1 LWKKGIIS
9 IFWGRKFPKFESRAF
24 SCSTQTS
31 EISPGFLKGY
41 EKRIKCGE
49 EFLRMN
55 QKSLGFTEFV
65 ALMASMMALS
75 ALSTDAM
82 LPALRNIGSDLGVVR
97 ENSTQLIVSFLFL
110 GMAVGQI
117 AYGPV
122 SDSVGRKPTIY
133 AGYALFIAGCLLSS
147 FAPTFPVMLA
157 GRLLQGVGIAGPRSV
172 TMALVRDQF
181 QGRAMARIM
190 SFVMPVFI
198 LVPVIAP
205 SFGQAV
211 LLFASWRAIFGA
223 LLLLA
228 LITALCFAI
237 RHPETL
243 PVDRRIPFSVRRIWN
258 AIREIFAHRPSL
270 GYTLAAGLVMGAF
283 SGYLNSAQQIFQEQY
298 GLGTKFPLYF
308 AVIAL
313 ALGGASFTNGRLVMR
328 IGMRALS
335 GWSVQ
340 ALVALSVVF
349 VGVAFALG
357 GQPPLALLMTYL
369 MATFFAVGILFGNLN
384 SLAMDPRAHIA
395 GAGAAVVGALST
407 LLSVP
412 LGMVIGQAYDGTVW
426 PLVAGFAVLS
436 VLSFGIMKWAEG
448 KRAQVETSHG

>member
-1 LWKKGIIS
+1 
-9 IFWGRKFPKFESRAF
+9 
-24 SCSTQTS
+24 
-31 EISPGFLKGY
+31 
-41 EKRIKCGE
+41 
-49 EFLRMN
+49 MN

-133 AGYALFIAGCLLSS
+133 AGYGLFIAGCLLSS

-328 IGMRALS
+328 FGMRALS

-384 SLAMDPRAHIA
+384 SLAMDPRGHIA

-412 LGMVIGQAYDGTVW
+412 FGMVIGQAYDGTVW

>member
-1 LWKKGIIS
+1 MK
-9 IFWGRKFPKFESRAF
+9 
-24 SCSTQTS
+24 
-31 EISPGFLKGY
+31 
-41 EKRIKCGE
+41 
-49 EFLRMN
+49 
-55 QKSLGFTEFV
+55 QKSLGFIEFV

-82 LPALRNIGSDLGVVR
+82 LPALQNIGEDLGVVR
-97 ENSTQLIVSFLFL
+97 ENSAQLIVSFLFL

-133 AGYALFIAGCLLSS
+133 AGYGLYIAGCLLSI
-147 FAPTFPVMLA
+147 FAPTFPVMLT
-157 GRLLQGVGIAGPRSV
+157 GRLLQGVGIAGPRSI

-190 SFVMPVFI
+190 SFVASVFI

-205 SFGQAV
+205 SFGQAI

-223 LLLLA
+223 LLALA
-228 LITALCFAI
+228 LITVLWFAV

-243 PVDRRIPFSVRRIWN
+243 PVERRIPFSLHRIWN
-258 AIREIFAHRPSL
+258 AVREIFAHRAAL
-270 GYTLAAGLVMGAF
+270 GYTLAAGLVTGAF

-313 ALGGASFTNGRLVMR
+313 ALGTASFINGRLVMR
-328 IGMRALS
+328 FGMRALS

-340 ALVALSVVF
+340 ALVVLSVGFTGIAF
-349 VGVAFALG
+349 VMG
-357 GQPPLALLMTYL
+357 GHPSLILLMAYL

-384 SLAMDPRAHIA
+384 SMAMDPLGHIA
-395 GAGAAVVGALST
+395 GVGAAVVGSLST
-407 LLSVP
+407 FISVP
-412 LGMVIGQAYDGTVW
+412 LGIVIGQAYDGTVL
-426 PLVAGFAVLS
+426 PLVMGFAVLS
-436 VLSFGIMKWAEG
+436 VLSFGVMKWGEG
-448 KRAQVETSHG
+448 GREFVRAETSHG

>member
-1 LWKKGIIS
+1 MK
-9 IFWGRKFPKFESRAF
+9 
-24 SCSTQTS
+24 
-31 EISPGFLKGY
+31 
-41 EKRIKCGE
+41 
-49 EFLRMN
+49 
-55 QKSLGFTEFV
+55 QKALGFTEFV
-65 ALMASMMALS
+65 ALMASMMALA

-82 LPALRNIGSDLGVVR
+82 LPALRNIGEDLGVVR
-97 ENSTQLIVSFLFL
+97 ENSSQLIVSFLFL

-133 AGYALFIAGCLLSS
+133 AGYVLYIAGCLLSI
-147 FAPTFPVMLA
+147 FAPTFSIMLA

-181 QGRAMARIM
+181 EGRAMARVM
-190 SFVMPVFI
+190 SFVMSVFI

-205 SFGQAV
+205 SFGQAI
-211 LLFASWRAIFGA
+211 LLMASWRAIFGA
-223 LLLLA
+223 LLALA
-228 LITALCFAI
+228 LITALWFAI

-243 PVDRRIPFSVRRIWN
+243 PVERRIPFSGGRIWN

-270 GYTLAAGLVMGAF
+270 GYTLAAGLVTGAF

-328 IGMRALS
+328 FGMRALS
-335 GWSVQ
+335 GWSAQ
-340 ALVALSVVF
+340 ALVVLSVGF
-349 VGVAFALG
+349 VGIAFAMG
-357 GQPPLALLMTYL
+357 GQPSLTLFMTYL
-369 MATFFAVGILFGNLN
+369 MASFFAIGILFGNLN
-384 SLAMDPRAHIA
+384 ALAMEPLGHIA
-395 GAGAAVVGALST
+395 GVGAAVVGSLST
-407 LLSVP
+407 FISVP
-412 LGMVIGQAYDGTVW
+412 LGIVIGQAYDGTVL

-448 KRAQVETSHG
+448 KRALVKVETSHG